1 MGGLHKYLKTNEGQM
16 KEDLIRLMEAE
27 SPTMD
32 KQAVD
37 ACGDVIRGL
46 FKDYFNETPT
56 VYPETVQGDHLSFT
70 IGQGTKARVLFLVH
84 FDTVWDKGRLT
95 IEEKDGRLYGP
106 GAFDM
111 KSGIIQAV
119 WSIKSLFDT
128 GISLDGLT
136 IDVLCTSDEE
146 IGSQTSRTLIEETAS
161 KADLV
166 LVTEG
171 PVHENGA
178 LKTSRSGVGIY
189 ELIVRGHSS
198 HAGSHHH
205 AGRSAIKE
213 LAHQILHLEG
223 MTDYSVGTTV
233 SIGIVEGGTRVNVVP
248 DYARATIDFRVKT
261 MEEAERMVKAVE
273 GLTPFTEGV
282 TLEINGELN
291 RPPMERTPDT
301 VQLFAMMKEAA
312 SKVGMDLEEA
322 HIGGGSD
329 GNFTSGIGIPT
340 IDGLGGYG
348 DGAHANHEHIVIDE
362 LPKRTAMIA
371 ETLKQLQDHGF
382 TKQSD

>member
-1 MGGLHKYLKTNEGQM
+1 MGELHKYFSSHVNHMT
-16 KEDLIRLMEAE
+16 EDLLQLVKAE
-27 SPTMD
+27 SPTQD
-32 KQAVD
+32 KEAVD
-37 ACGDVIRGL
+37 DCGRLLQRMFYDAFGV
-46 FKDYFNETPT
+46 KPT
-56 VYPETVQGDHLSFT
+56 IFPEEKQGDHFKFT
-70 IGQGTKARVLFLVH
+70 IGDGQTRVLFLVH
-84 FDTVWDKGRLT
+84 FDTVWDKGKLP
-95 IEEKDGRLYGP
+95 IEIRDGKLYGP
-106 GAFDM
+106 GPFDM
-111 KSGIIQAV
+111 KSGIVQALWAMKGLQEV
-119 WSIKSLFDT
+119 HGGF
-128 GISLDGLT
+128 DGLT

-146 IGSQTSRTLIEETAS
+146 IGSLTSKELIQETA
-161 KADLV
+161 KDADLV
-166 LVTEG
+166 LVTEA

-205 AGRSAIKE
+205 HGRSAIKE

-233 SIGIVEGGTRVNVVP
+233 SIGIVEGGGRVNVVP

-261 MEEAERMVKAVE
+261 TQEAERMVKVVE
-273 GLTPFTEGV
+273 SLTPFTEGV

-301 VQLFAMMKEAA
+301 VKLFQIMQEAA
-312 SKVGMDLEEA
+312 RTVGFEIDEA

-329 GNFTSGIGIPT
+329 GNFTSGMGVPT

-362 LPKRTAMIA
+362 MPKRTAMIA
-371 ETLKQLQDHGF
+371 ETLKRIGEEGF
-382 TKQSD
+382 QRS